1 MSNRDEGGKGDKKI
15 VSLYRFYPLH
25 PCLLFSQV
33 FDDEIDQHIAFTGRE
48 DVAKRHHAVAAIC
61 DVVEDL
67 FASGVFMFAV
77 TDIWDDTAVV
87 ERLALA
93 FGPVTD
99 RTILSKERRFVGF
112 AIRDR
117 ITLCFRGKTGSDR
130 KNSDENRKKQF
141 QAVHYQ

>member
-48 DVAKRHHAVAAIC
+48 DVAKRHHAVAAVC
-61 DVVEDL
+61 DVVEYL
-67 FASGVFMFAV
+67 VASGVFMYPV
-77 TDIWDDTAVV
+77 TDIWDDTAVF

-93 FGPVTD
+93 LRAVTD
-99 RTILSKERRFVGF
+99 RTILPKERRLIRLTVG
-112 AIRDR
+112 DR
-117 ITLCFRGKTGSDR
+117 ITLRF
-130 KNSDENRKKQF
+130 
-141 QAVHYQ
+141 